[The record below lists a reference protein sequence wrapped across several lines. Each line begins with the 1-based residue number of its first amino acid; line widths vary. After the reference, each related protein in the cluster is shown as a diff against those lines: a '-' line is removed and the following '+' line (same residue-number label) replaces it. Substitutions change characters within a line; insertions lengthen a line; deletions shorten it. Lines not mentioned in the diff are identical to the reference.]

1 MHWCIVEQPHFVDCG
16 KEYFEDDKLKFFRT
30 VEDCLNNHSPDVL
43 LLSGVLQY
51 LEKPYDWIEK
61 FVGLGIQ
68 YIIVDRTSFVEFDND
83 IITVQKVPD
92 EIYPASYPAWFFNE
106 LNFLSHFKGYS
117 IICNFE
123 SFCDPGIILNSVHR
137 AKWTG
142 YLFRIQ

>member
-1 MHWCIVEQPHFVDCG
+1 MEQPHFVNCG
-16 KEYFEDDKLKFFRT
+16 KEYFENDKLKFYKT

-51 LEKPYDWIEK
+51 LEKPYDWMK
-61 FVGLGIQ
+61 SLSDFGIQ

-83 IITVQKVPD
+83 IITVQGSRT
-92 EIYPASYPAWFFNE
+92 YPASYPPWFFNE

-117 IICNFE
+117 IICKFE

-137 AKWTG
+137 AK
-142 YLFRIQ
+142 